1 MQKGKEEAHSS
12 DRGAYTKGLCKNWES
27 RESRPG
33 PVTHT
38 VRLLGADGE
47 QRRKKKL

>member
-27 RESRPG
+27 RPG

-47 QRRKKKL
+47 QRREKKL